1 MQIDLLYFEG
11 CPSWQDALENLK
23 IVLKREGVEA
33 KIRLMRIDDDAQAEA
48 MKFLG
53 SPSFQVNGQDLWP
66 EERTAFHLSC
76 RVYATPQGMRGAPSV
91 EMLQEKLDTF
101 HEYPCSA

>member
-23 IVLKREGVEA
+23 TTLKREGVEA
-33 KIRLMRIDDDAQAEA
+33 KIRLMRIDGDAQAEV

-53 SPSFQVNGQDLWP
+53 SPPAG
-66 EERTAFHLSC
+66 RT
-76 RVYATPQGMRGAPSV
+76 G
-91 EMLQEKLDTF
+91 
-101 HEYPCSA
+101 